1 MYLWEDLRLDPNGAL
16 VEVSAEIPDELQA
29 VVEVEET
36 LSLDT
41 SLMLGIL
48 WPVHVYRLPASD
60 RETE

>member
-16 VEVSAEIPDELQA
+16 VKVSAEIPDELQA

-41 SLMLGIL
+41 SLMLGVL
-48 WPVHVYRLPASD
+48 WPVQVYRLPASD